1 MYYLTDW
8 TKRVDFDQLRDL
20 RLQAARSAI
29 RHAGLDAILV
39 FKYENTRQVAGL
51 RPLWFPLAQLRNA
64 VVMTPDSDVILFV
77 TGGDHAH
84 RRQTMYWLKPDNVR
98 PLAALEEP
106 EIIPKALPAIAQALR
121 ELNAVGGKIGID
133 TINLFV
139 LEALQ
144 QELPDAT
151 FVDCDTVL
159 RQARL
164 IKNAE
169 EIKLMRHSSLC
180 VDLGMQAA
188 IDSIRVGVREC
199 EILGEA
205 MRTMYGCGMEISQCS
220 SIVASGE
227 NLAPLTRFASDRQVR
242 YGDLVFMDMG
252 GCFNGMFAESTRT
265 VCCGEPNDMQRRIAE
280 AVYAAMVAAVRA
292 MKPGNTNEDVSR
304 AAQAT
309 YRQYGFEQ
317 HALRTVLGHSIG
329 LAGWE
334 PPTLGDPAFTGSIFK
349 LKPGMVFSI
358 EPTVIVPDVP
368 GGGGI
373 RLEDE
378 ILVTDLGPELLT
390 RAPLDRRIYPSVRLE
405 I

>member
-1 MYYLTDW
+1 MYFLTDW

-29 RHAGLDAILV
+29 RHAGLDAILA

-84 RRQTMYWLKPDNVR
+84 RCETMYWLKSENVR

-106 EIIPKALPAIAQALR
+106 EIVPKALPAIAQALT
-121 ELNAVGGKIGID
+121 ELGAEGGKIGID

-144 QELPDAT
+144 EALPSAQ
-151 FVDCDTVL
+151 FVDCDTLL
-159 RQARL
+159 RQTRL

-169 EIKLMRHSSLC
+169 EIKLMKHSSLC

-199 EILGEA
+199 EILGET
-205 MRTMYGCGMEISQCS
+205 MRTMYNCGMEISQCS

-242 YGDLVFMDMG
+242 YGDLVFIDMG
-252 GCFNGMFAESTRT
+252 GCFNGMFAEATRT
-265 VCCGEPNDMQRRIAE
+265 ACCGEPNDMQRRIGE
-280 AVYAAMVAAVRA
+280 AVYAAMIAAVRA
-292 MKPGNTNEDVSR
+292 MKPGNTNEDVAR
-304 AAQAT
+304 EAQT
-309 YRQYGFEQ
+309 EYRKYGFEQ
-317 HALRTVLGHSIG
+317 YALRTVLGHSIG

-334 PPTLGDPAFTGSIFK
+334 PPTLGDPAFTGSIFE

-358 EPTVIVPDVP
+358 EPTVIVPNVP

-373 RLEDE
+373 RIEDE
-378 ILVTDLGPELLT
+378 VLVTDLGPELLT
-390 RAPLDRRIYPSVRLE
+390 RAPLDRRIFPSVRLE

>member
-1 MYYLTDW
+1 MYYITDW
-8 TKRVDFDQLRDL
+8 IKRVDFDRLREL
-20 RLQAARSAI
+20 RLQSARAAMRSA
-29 RHAGLDAILV
+29 GFDAMLV
-39 FKYENTRQVAGL
+39 FKYENTRQLSGL

-64 VVMTPDSDVILFV
+64 AIITPDSEVILFV

-84 RRQTMYWLKPDNVR
+84 RRQTMYWLKPENVR

-106 EIIPKALPAIAQALR
+106 EIVPKALPPIVEALT
-121 ELNAVGGKIGID
+121 ELGVAGGKIGID

-139 LEALQ
+139 LEALRQ
-144 QELPDAT
+144 ALPRAT
-151 FVDCDTVL
+151 FEDCDTLL
-159 RQARL
+159 RRTRL
-164 IKNAE
+164 VKNAE

-188 IDSIRVGVREC
+188 IEFVRIGVREC

-242 YGDLVFMDMG
+242 FGDLVFMDMG
-252 GCFNGMFAESTRT
+252 GCFNGMFAEATRT
-265 VCCGEPNDMQRRIAE
+265 VCCGEPNDTQRRIGE

-292 MKPGNTNEDVSR
+292 MKPGNTSEDV
-304 AAQAT
+304 AKAVQEV
-309 YRQYGFEQ
+309 YRKQGFEQ
-317 HALRTVLGHSIG
+317 FALRTVLGHSIG

-334 PPTLGDPAFTGSIFK
+334 PPTLGDPAFTGSIFE

-358 EPTVIVPDVP
+358 EPTIIVPDVP

-373 RLEDE
+373 RIEDE
-378 ILVTDLGPELLT
+378 ILVSDSGPELLT
-390 RAPLDRRIYPSVRLE
+390 RAPLDLRLFPSVRIE
-405 I
+405 T

>member
-1 MYYLTDW
+1 
-8 TKRVDFDQLRDL
+8 
-20 RLQAARSAI
+20 
-29 RHAGLDAILV
+29 
-39 FKYENTRQVAGL
+39 
-51 RPLWFPLAQLRNA
+51 
-64 VVMTPDSDVILFV
+64 
-77 TGGDHAH
+77 
-84 RRQTMYWLKPDNVR
+84 
-98 PLAALEEP
+98 
-106 EIIPKALPAIAQALR
+106 
-121 ELNAVGGKIGID
+121 
-133 TINLFV
+133 
-139 LEALQ
+139 
-144 QELPDAT
+144 
-151 FVDCDTVL
+151 
-159 RQARL
+159 
-164 IKNAE
+164 
-169 EIKLMRHSSLC
+169 
-180 VDLGMQAA
+180 
-188 IDSIRVGVREC
+188 
-199 EILGEA
+199 
-205 MRTMYGCGMEISQCS
+205 
-220 SIVASGE
+220 
-227 NLAPLTRFASDRQVR
+227 
-242 YGDLVFMDMG
+242 
-252 GCFNGMFAESTRT
+252 
-265 VCCGEPNDMQRRIAE
+265 
-280 AVYAAMVAAVRA
+280 MVAAVRA

>member
-8 TKRVDFDQLRDL
+8 TKRVDFDQMRDL
-20 RLQAARSAI
+20 RLQAIRLAM
-29 RHAGLDAILV
+29 RHAGLDAILA
-39 FKYENTRQVAGL
+39 FKYENTRQLAGL

-64 VVMTPDSDVILFV
+64 AVMTPDSDVILFV

-84 RRQTMYWLKPDNVR
+84 RLKTMYWLKPDNVR

-106 EIIPKALPAIAQALR
+106 DIVPKALPAIVQALR
-121 ELNAVGGKIGID
+121 ELGTGGGKIGID

-139 LEALQ
+139 LEAMQ
-144 QELPDAT
+144 KELPGAK
-151 FVDCDTVL
+151 FVDCDTLL
-159 RQARL
+159 RQTRL

-180 VDLGMQAA
+180 VDLGMQTA
-188 IDSIRVGVREC
+188 IESIQVGVREC
-199 EILGEA
+199 ELLGEA

-227 NLAPLTRFASDRQVR
+227 NLAPLTRFASDKQVQ
-242 YGDLVFMDMG
+242 YGDLVFMDIG
-252 GCFNGMFAESTRT
+252 GCFNGMFAEATRT
-265 VCCGEPNDMQRRIAE
+265 ACCGEPNDMQRRIAE
-280 AVYAAMVAAVRA
+280 AVYAAMVAAVRS
-292 MKPGNTNEDVSR
+292 MKPGNTNDDVAR
-304 AAQAT
+304 ATQSA
-309 YRQYGFEQ
+309 YRKYDFEQ
-317 HALRTVLGHSIG
+317 YALRTVLGHSIG

-334 PPTLGDPAFTGSIFK
+334 PPTLGDPAFTGSVFELKAGMIFS
-349 LKPGMVFSI
+349 V

-373 RLEDE
+373 RIEDE
-378 ILVTDLGPELLT
+378 VLVTNSGPELLT